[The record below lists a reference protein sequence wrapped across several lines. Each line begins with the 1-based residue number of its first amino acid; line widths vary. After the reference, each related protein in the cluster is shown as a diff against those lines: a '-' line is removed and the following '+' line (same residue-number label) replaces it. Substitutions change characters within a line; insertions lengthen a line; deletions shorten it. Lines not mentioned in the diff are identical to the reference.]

1 MLFSG
6 NTVLAEPGMVFFL
19 HCMVADSENGLAL
32 SLGCICLVTGRRRG
46 ALRAPVGVDR
56 GLAAFPCGKQ
66 TVRRGAV

>member
-46 ALRAPVGVDR
+46 LSARPLVELIV
-56 GLAAFPCGKQ
+56 
-66 TVRRGAV
+66 V